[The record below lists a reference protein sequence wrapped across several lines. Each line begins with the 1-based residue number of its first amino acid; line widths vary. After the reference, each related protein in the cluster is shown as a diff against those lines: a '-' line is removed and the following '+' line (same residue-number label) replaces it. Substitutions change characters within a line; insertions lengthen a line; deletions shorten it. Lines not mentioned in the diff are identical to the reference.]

1 MSQPWRFWIWAVL
14 LLLSIPNLWAE
25 SRYIRK
31 TAGSRRVMVFVH
43 GVLGDS
49 TSTWTNT
56 TANTYWPRLIS
67 EDKDYDGVDLFVVD
81 YPSPKTG
88 VSLGID
94 ELAES
99 LRLTLDANAV
109 TSYPELI
116 FVSHSMGGLVTRAY
130 LMKYRE
136 SAKAVKMMYFFAT
149 PTTGASVASIAK
161 VVSGNPQ
168 FSKMSP
174 MTSDAYLA
182 DLQRTWLAS
191 PQLTALPSFCAYE
204 VRPTFG
210 VKIVEQQSA
219 SNLCNRPLDPID
231 RNHIDIVKPASTTDP
246 MYAALKAAYRSVMI
260 VSAQA
265 ANPTRVKETPLVTA
279 TRARVLRMET
289 EGLKQVR
296 TLIGE
301 QPKLNGKPVYCD
313 SVVLS
318 LVLAHTQS
326 ANTPIQVNS
335 ITVHSEA
342 LKDTGSLKPGACE
355 VDRLSSHP
363 HGIRDID
370 TVVLTAEDDGVRAK
384 YIKTATS
391 AFEVNPNNILDLP
404 STSRSVTLRPGEEPF
419 GLRIIVEDNAN
430 VPQRIWF
437 SVDYDANGPQTTISE
452 PLLIWR

>member
-1 MSQPWRFWIWAVL
+1 MSQPRKFWIYAVL
-14 LLLSIPNLWAE
+14 ILLSISSLRAE
-25 SRYIRK
+25 SRYIRR

-49 TSTWTNT
+49 TATWTNT
-56 TANTYWPRLIS
+56 AANTYWPKLIS
-67 EDKDYDGVDLFVVD
+67 EDQDYDGVDLFVVD

-116 FVSHSMGGLVTRAY
+116 FVCHSMGGLVTRAY

-136 SAKAVKMMYFFAT
+136 SAKAVRMMYFFAT

-161 VVSGNPQ
+161 LLSRNPQ
-168 FSKMSP
+168 FGKMSP

-204 VRPTFG
+204 IQPMFG

-231 RNHIDIVKPASTTDP
+231 RNHIDIVKPASKTDP
-246 MYAALKAAYRSVMI
+246 MYAALKTAYRSVMS
-260 VSAQA
+260 VSAPA
-265 ANPTRVKETPLVTA
+265 ASTTPLKETLRVT
-279 TRARVLRMET
+279 TTSARLLRMET
-289 EGLKQVR
+289 EGLKQIR
-296 TLIGE
+296 TLTGE
-301 QPKLNGKPVYCD
+301 QPKLNGKAVYCD
-313 SVVLS
+313 AVVFS

-326 ANTPIQVNS
+326 ASTPIRVNS

-342 LKDTGSLKPGACE
+342 LKDAGSLKPGACE

-363 HGIRDID
+363 YGIRDIE

-391 AFEVNPNNILDLP
+391 ALEVNPNNILDLP
-404 STSRSVTLRPGEEPF
+404 STSRSITLKPGEEPF
-419 GLRIIVEDNAN
+419 GLRIIVEDNASA
-430 VPQRIWF
+430 PRRIWF
-437 SVDYDANGPQTTISE
+437 SADYDANGPKTMTSE
-452 PLLIWR
+452 PVLIWK